1 MVHSF
6 LWPWRPVLCSCKVLI
21 RKQGSAAPCAPLS
34 WLEGCPGHA
43 HPAWE
48 EQANSTLL
56 VTGYCRSEERRVGK
70 ECT

>member
-1 MVHSF
+1 MVHSS

-48 EQANSTLL
+48 EQANSTL
-56 VTGYCRSEERRVGK
+56 
-70 ECT
+70 